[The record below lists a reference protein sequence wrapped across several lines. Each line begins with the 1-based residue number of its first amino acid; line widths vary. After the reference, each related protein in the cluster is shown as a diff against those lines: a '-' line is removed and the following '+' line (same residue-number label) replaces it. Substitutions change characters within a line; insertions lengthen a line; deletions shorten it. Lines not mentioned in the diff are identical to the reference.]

1 MLLNLVINNFA
12 IIDRLDVAFGAG
24 FNVLTGE
31 TGAGKSIIM
40 GAVGL
45 LLGDRASPELVR
57 TGAEEATIE
66 ALFDI
71 ADDADFRRLLAEQ
84 DFPAGEELVLRR
96 VISRSGRSRAY
107 VNGSLVTLGQW
118 QPLAEKL
125 VSICGQHEHQALL
138 HREAHLAMLDQFGKV
153 TADVAAYREVFLEL
167 QQVKADLAGLAAAE
181 RDRRQRI
188 DFLRHQSEEISKAGL
203 AEEEEEA
210 LQAERRLLQ
219 HAERLTGLTQAGYES
234 LYGAEGAVCEKLGA
248 LADELRTAAE
258 IDPQFAI
265 HAEVLQRVLYELE
278 DVALQLRSQASR
290 MVFEPGRQDEVEE
303 RLALLAR
310 LKRRYAPS
318 IAEILAYQQECDRE
332 IDQLES
338 AGETQEALLHKQQ
351 QLAAKLQTRGR
362 QISEARR
369 RTAEQMEKQVM
380 AELADLAMPGTRFQV
395 SLTPLE
401 EPALSGLERIEFLI
415 SPNRGEALRPLGR
428 VASGGEL
435 SRILLALKR
444 IAPQVEDVPTV
455 VFDEVD
461 AGIGGATATSV
472 GRKLHDVSRSAQ
484 VLCVTH
490 LPQVAA
496 FADRHYRVAKYELDD
511 RTQTQL
517 TWLEENERVEEM
529 ARMLGGAQVTDL
541 TLDNARQL
549 IKLSRQ
555 AVPAGE
561 HHDS

>member
-12 IIDRLDVAFGAG
+12 IINQLDVAFGPG

-31 TGAGKSIIM
+31 TGAGKSIVM

-45 LLGDRASPELVR
+45 LLGDRASPDLVR

-71 ADDADFRRLLAEQ
+71 GGNDGFRQALTQHGLAAD
-84 DFPAGEELVLRR
+84 EELVLRR
-96 VISRSGRSRAY
+96 IISRGGRSRAY
-107 VNGSLVTLGQW
+107 VNGSLVTLAQW

-125 VSICGQHEHQALL
+125 VAICGQHEHQALL
-138 HREAHLAMLDQFGKV
+138 HRDAHLVMLDQFGKIS
-153 TADVAAYREVFLEL
+153 TEVAAYRDIYRDLQRVGAELEE
-167 QQVKADLAGLAAAE
+167 LAAAE
-181 RDRRQRI
+181 RDRQQRI
-188 DFLRHQSEEISKAGL
+188 DFLRHQSEEIENAGL
-203 AEEEEEA
+203 SIEEEEA

-219 HAERLTGLTQAGYES
+219 NAERLTGLTQAGYAS
-234 LYGAEGAVCEKLGA
+234 LYGEEGAVCEKLGS
-248 LADELRTAAE
+248 LADELRTAGAIE
-258 IDPQFAI
+258 PLFAT

-278 DVALQLRSQASR
+278 DVALQLRSQSGR

-310 LKRRYAPS
+310 LKRKYAPS
-318 IAEILAYQQECDRE
+318 IAGILAFQQECDRE
-332 IDQLES
+332 IHQLEH
-338 AGETQEALLHKQQ
+338 AGETQESLLHQQQ
-351 QLAAKLQTRGR
+351 QLTTELTDRGRRISQARSRAAKDM
-362 QISEARR
+362 
-369 RTAEQMEKQVM
+369 EQRVM

-395 SLTPLE
+395 ALTALD
-401 EPALSGLERIEFLI
+401 EPSASGLEKVEFLI
-415 SPNRGEALRPLGR
+415 SPNRGESLRPLGK

-444 IAPQVEDVPTV
+444 IAPEVEDVPTM

-472 GRKLHDVSRSAQ
+472 GRKLHDVSRGAQ

-496 FADRHYRVAKYELDD
+496 FADCHYQVVKREADG
-511 RTQTQL
+511 RTQTL
-517 TWLEENERVEEM
+517 LSRLGEDERVREV

-549 IKLSRQ
+549 IAYSRQ
-555 AVPAGE
+555 AAQE
-561 HHDS
+561 EEQHDS